1 MKKVYQ
7 LPSFDLQKL
16 EEIPLQRRVDI
27 KFLIP
32 KLKFDIFINQLFEA
46 QAAHALEVNGN
57 RVTNYSNQYFDTPDF
72 AFYHD
77 HHARKLNRIKIRAR
91 SYSTTGMAYLE
102 EKMRTNK
109 DKVEKLRI
117 PYNQNE
123 DFPFEELRK
132 RSKYLHKYKNLN
144 KTIDISYSRITIAS
158 KYFKEKATFDFNLTH
173 TANGKTLTYGD
184 MVIAEVKQPSISL
197 RSDFM
202 KLLKDL
208 KCYPISFSKYCS
220 GISQLYPEVKKNN
233 FLPLLRIL
241 NKEFKL
247 EAV

>member
-1 MKKVYQ
+1 MNKVYQ
-7 LPSFDLQKL
+7 LPSFDLNKL

-32 KLKFDIFINQLFEA
+32 KLKFDIFIQQLIET
-46 QAAHALEVNGN
+46 QSAHALEVNGS
-57 RVTNYSNQYFDTPDF
+57 RVTEYINHYFDTPDF
-72 AFYHD
+72 TFYHD
-77 HHARKLNRIKIRAR
+77 HHARKLNRIKVRAR
-91 SYSTTGMAYLE
+91 SYSTTGIAYLE
-102 EKMRTNK
+102 EKKRSNK

-117 PYNQNE
+117 PYQQENGY
-123 DFPFEELRK
+123 PFEALRK
-132 RSKYLHKYKNLN
+132 QSKYLHLYHNLE
-144 KTIDISYSRITIAS
+144 KTITISYSRITIAS

-173 TANGKTLTYGD
+173 TANGKILTYGD
-184 MVIAEVKQPSISL
+184 MVIAEVKQPTISL

-202 KLLKDL
+202 KILKDL

-247 EAV
+247 QTV